1 METSNLG
8 SKAVKFESMFRQATP
23 LFLLGLLL
31 AVVFERWLPY
41 RSWMVYNFGDD
52 IVLKVA
58 VMFLTGYVL
67 LLWGESLRLHGLLT
81 GLLEAFKTFDHERAA
96 AGGGGGGGGRGKKS
110 SSNPK
115 ARFEAAKLLIAAMRS
130 DDASIVETSH
140 HNLVRLVGT
149 DLGKDPDK
157 WQKWLQAQEAQHG

>member
-1 METSNLG
+1 
-8 SKAVKFESMFRQATP
+8 MFRQATP
-23 LFLLGLLL
+23 LVLLGLLL
-31 AVVFERWLPY
+31 AVFFEPWLPF
-41 RSWMVYNFGDD
+41 RGWMVLNFGDD

-58 VMFLTGYVL
+58 VLFLIGYVL

-81 GLLEAFKTFDHERAA
+81 GLLEAFKTFDHDRAA
-96 AGGGGGGGGRGKKS
+96 ESGGRSGGGGRARKA

-130 DDASIVETSH
+130 HDASIVETSH

-157 WQKWLQAQEAQHG
+157 WHKWLQSQEGQQG

>member
-1 METSNLG
+1 MET
-8 SKAVKFESMFRQATP
+8 KAVKFESIFRQATP

-31 AVVFERWLPY
+31 AVFFEPWLPY
-41 RSWMVYNFGDD
+41 RDWMVYNFGDD

-58 VMFLTGYVL
+58 VLFLIGYVL

-130 DDASIVETSH
+130 DDTSIVETSH

>member
-1 METSNLG
+1 MENN
-8 SKAVKFESMFRQATP
+8 AAKFESIFRQATP

-31 AVVFERWLPY
+31 AVFFERWLPY
-41 RSWMVYNFGDD
+41 RDWLVFNFGDD

-58 VMFLTGYVL
+58 ILFLIGYVL

-81 GLLEAFKTFDHERAA
+81 GLLEAFKTFDRDHAA
-96 AGGGGGGGGRGKKS
+96 EVGGGGGGGGRPKGAGKKS

-157 WQKWLQAQEAQHG
+157 WQKWLQAQEEQHG